1 MPEFSSLHA
10 LLEKYFPGDLSPL
23 QMTQFE
29 QAFNAYLEWNALIN
43 VISRKDIDN
52 LAERHF
58 LHSLA
63 IAKSIRFRPD
73 TQVLDAGTGGG
84 FPGIPL
90 AIFFPETQFMLVDSR
105 EKKIKVVQEVAQA
118 AGLKNVQWGVHRVE
132 QLKGEYDFVVSRA
145 VAAMEEFVPLV
156 RHLIHCTSWNTLANG
171 ILYLR
176 GGDLKSEMA
185 PFKRMQHHWQ
195 ATDLATVFDEPFFES
210 KSLLHLSFCPK
221 VKPAPAAK

>member
-1 MPEFSSLHA
+1 MPDFSSLQT
-10 LLEKYFPGDLSPL
+10 LLEKYFPNELNP
-23 QMTQFE
+23 QQIQQFE
-29 QAFNAYLEWNALIN
+29 LAFNAYLEWNAMIN

-63 IAKSIRFRPD
+63 IAKSIRFRPG

-90 AIFFPETQFMLVDSR
+90 AIFFPETQFMLADSR

-132 QLKGEYDFVVSRA
+132 QLKTQYDFVVSRA
-145 VAAMEEFVPLV
+145 VASMEEFVPWV
-156 RHLIHCTSWNTLANG
+156 RHLIHCKSQNTLANG

-176 GGDLKSEMA
+176 GGDIKQEMA
-185 PFKRMQHHWQ
+185 AFKRFQHHWQ
-195 ATDLATVFDEPFFES
+195 ATDLATLFDEEFFAS

-221 VKPAPAAK
+221 PKPAKK

>member
-1 MPEFSSLHA
+1 MPDFSSLQT
-10 LLEKYFPGDLSPL
+10 LLEKYFPDDLSPL
-23 QMTQFE
+23 QIQQFE
-29 QAFNAYLEWNALIN
+29 LAFNAYLEWNAMIN

-63 IAKSIRFRPD
+63 IAKSIRFRPG

-90 AIFFPETQFMLVDSR
+90 AIFFPETQFMLADSR

-132 QLKGEYDFVVSRA
+132 QLKTQYDFVVSRA
-145 VAAMEEFVPLV
+145 VASMEEFVPWV
-156 RHLIHCTSWNTLANG
+156 RHLIHCKSQHTLANG

-176 GGDLKSEMA
+176 GGDIKQEMA
-185 PFKRMQHHWQ
+185 AFKRFQHHWQ
-195 ATDLATVFDEPFFES
+195 ATDLATQFDEEFFAS

-221 VKPAPAAK
+221 PKPAKK

>member
-1 MPEFSSLHA
+1 MPDFSSLQT
-10 LLEKYFPGDLSPL
+10 LLEKYFPDDLSPL
-23 QMTQFE
+23 QIQQFE
-29 QAFNAYLEWNALIN
+29 LAFNAYLEWNAMIN

-63 IAKSIRFRPD
+63 IAKSIRFRPG

-90 AIFFPETQFMLVDSR
+90 AIFFPETQFMLADSR

-132 QLKGEYDFVVSRA
+132 QLKTQYDFVVSRA
-145 VAAMEEFVPLV
+145 VASMEEFVPWV
-156 RHLIHCTSWNTLANG
+156 RHLIHCKSQHTLANG

-176 GGDLKSEMA
+176 GGDIKQEMA
-185 PFKRMQHHWQ
+185 AFKRFQHHWQ
-195 ATDLATVFDEPFFES
+195 ATDLATLFDEEFFAS

-221 VKPAPAAK
+221 PKPAKK